1 MLRAF
6 FVLLTLIT
14 DYDTV
19 SGLGHQALTVGLA
32 NSCVLSLVGFL
43 LALRRVWHT
52 GKCADN
58 VHVAALPHGSS
69 SAYPMAKEGRQAR

>member
-6 FVLLTLIT
+6 FVLLMLIT

-19 SGLGHQALTVGLA
+19 SGLWHQALVVGLA

-43 LALRRVWHT
+43 FGFRRVRHT

-58 VHVAALPHGSS
+58 LHVTALLSGSS
-69 SAYPMAKEGRQAR
+69 SAYQMAKEGRQAR